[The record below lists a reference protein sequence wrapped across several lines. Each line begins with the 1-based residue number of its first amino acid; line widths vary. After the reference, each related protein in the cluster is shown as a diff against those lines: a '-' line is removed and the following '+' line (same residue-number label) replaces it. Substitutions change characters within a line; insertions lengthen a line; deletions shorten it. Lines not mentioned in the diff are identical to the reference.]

1 MRLLLDED
9 VPVQLVEPLR
19 RLLPG
24 HQIDHTEQLGWKGKK
39 DLFLLPDAHRRGYDA
54 LLTHD
59 SAQLDSA
66 EECRA
71 IRDSRMHHIRY
82 HQNTRRGLDGFALA
96 MASVMAAI
104 RQILRELEEVDGQ
117 RLVEIRAI
125 DPGRRHRTTDPRLDP
140 PRYWPSRVGQPHH
153 PRRPR
158 GAQQ

>member
-9 VPVQLVEPLR
+9 VPVQLLDPLR

-39 DLFLLPDAHRRGYDA
+39 DRFLLPDARRRGYDA

-71 IRDSRMHHIRY
+71 IRDSRMHHVRY
-82 HQNTRRGLDGFALA
+82 HQNTRSGLDGFALA
-96 MASVMAAI
+96 MASVMAASGPEGPAWAS
-104 RQILRELEEVDGQ
+104 LG
-117 RLVEIRAI
+117 
-125 DPGRRHRTTDPRLDP
+125 GRRAGEVQREPTAHAQVRRGAVGIPPVGAEALPVVGVSRADP
-140 PRYWPSRVGQPHH
+140 PAAR
-153 PRRPR
+153 
-158 GAQQ
+158 